1 MSNHKPIIVGHRGA
15 KGIAPENTLE
25 GFEVAIQQ
33 GVDMIET
40 DVRISKDGH
49 AVIVHD
55 EHLSSE
61 EKEQLKV
68 IDATL
73 PELKQH
79 YDAIVTLEETIQFV
93 DRRVR
98 LMIEV
103 KRRVETKPVVA
114 IVSAFLEKGWK
125 PSHFM
130 FASFDFQVLKKLQ
143 TAFPEIELVVLE
155 EWSSIRA
162 TSRARRLGTR
172 YLSMD
177 QSYLWWG
184 VVRGLSKRYKLF
196 CYPYKHLRSESDA
209 LRPLGWVKYGLYG
222 IITDYP
228 DRVYAKQKE
237 QTHDE

>member
-1 MSNHKPIIVGHRGA
+1 MSNHKPLIVGHRGA
-15 KGIAPENTLE
+15 AGLAPDNTLE
-25 GFEVAIQQ
+25 SFAVAIRH

-55 EHLSSE
+55 EHLTSSE
-61 EKEQLKV
+61 EQQLKV

-73 PELKQH
+73 PELRKH
-79 YDAIVTLEETIQFV
+79 NDAVVTLEETIVFV

-114 IVSAFLEKGWK
+114 IVASFLERGWK
-125 PSHFM
+125 PSDFM
-130 FASFDFQVLKKLQ
+130 FASFDYKVLKKLQ
-143 TAFPEIELVVLE
+143 TALPDIELVVLE

-162 TSRARRLGTR
+162 TSRARRLGTS

-196 CYPYKHLRSESDA
+196 CYPYKHLRAESDA
-209 LRPLGWVKYGLYG
+209 VRPLGWVKYGLYG

-228 DRVYAKQKE
+228 DRVVNKQR
-237 QTHDE
+237 